1 MDYNVK
7 LMKEQAKAHEKIKV
21 SNPRAKCKH
30 WTNLAIRK
38 DGEVKPEDIGL
49 CRKYSIVKDAT
60 GYCDQGKEKKDGKD

>member
-1 MDYNVK
+1 MQQIKDMVNVT
-7 LMKEQAKAHEKIKV
+7 
-21 SNPRAKCKH
+21 RCAKCKH